1 VLTRFLLVFYL
12 FIVNFYDPVLASC
25 SRVNTDEKLHDN
37 VVLTAAQSGAKLDS
51 MQHNQDW
58 KRPAGNTT
66 SVAFGGKSRYLC
78 LGDSSGAVCL
88 WDLKK
93 RLRVRQFFHD
103 GYPSRQVSLDPTDKY
118 VVSLSDRL
126 FSIYNLREGTL
137 AMTLSPPGS
146 YSFTRFHISPLEPN
160 VAAVGTTD
168 GSILLYDITHKESPT
183 PFFALDRRHAGAIT
197 GLAISPQNAHLLAAT
212 SDDGTLMFF
221 DTQSGE
227 TIHQLAALASPI
239 TCLSLH
245 DDGMSCAV
253 GTESGEVFMYDLK
266 ENTPLSSL
274 RVNRAVSSIQFA
286 PPPKSADQNSQTKA
300 APPSVQKQTTP
311 RYDQSDDTYQKSPE
325 SGGVGREAPPTSIPK
340 PASPQKFIAQKFT
353 AQKSIATFAT
363 QGNKSQA
370 TFGTQNAQPSQVAS
384 SQNSFGTQ
392 NAQLSIMPAGF
403 RGLLSDIEQRTPREN
418 HAAISHENPPAPR
431 EYQTPTPRENLA
443 TAAEHHA
450 PAPVHQI
457 QPTPAA
463 EPSIKVVSW
472 SRKHS

>member
-1 VLTRFLLVFYL
+1 MFDL
-12 FIVNFYDPVLASC
+12 FTELFHDQVLASC
-25 SRVNTDEKLHDN
+25 SQVNTDEKLHDN

-51 MQHNQDW
+51 LQHNQDW
-58 KRPAGNTT
+58 KRPAGKTT

-118 VVSLSDRL
+118 VLSLSDRL
-126 FSIYNLREGTL
+126 FSIYNLREGTQ
-137 AMTLSPPGS
+137 AMALSPAGS
-146 YSFTRFHISPLEPN
+146 YSFTRFHISPMEPN

-168 GSILLYDITHKESPT
+168 GSILLYDITQKESQT

-239 TCLSLH
+239 TCMSLH

-274 RVNRAVSSIQFA
+274 RVKYAVTSIQFA
-286 PPPKSADQNSQTKA
+286 PPPKSADQNSQTKSA
-300 APPSVQKQTTP
+300 LPSVRNQTTP
-311 RYDQSDDTYQKSPE
+311 RYDQSDDTYQDSPQ
-325 SGGVGREAPPTSIPK
+325 SGGGGREVPPSSITNPNSTLK
-340 PASPQKFIAQKFT
+340 ST
-353 AQKSIATFAT
+353 AQKSIATSAT

-370 TFGTQNAQPSQVAS
+370 TFGTQNAQPSQMAS
-384 SQNSFGTQ
+384 ENSFGTQ
-392 NAQLSIMPAGF
+392 NAHHSIMPAGF

-418 HAAISHENPPAPR
+418 HAALPRENPPTPR
-431 EYQTPTPRENLA
+431 EYQTPTSREHLA
-443 TAAEHHA
+443 TSTEHHA
-450 PAPVHQI
+450 LAPVHQI
-457 QPTPAA
+457 QPAPAA

-472 SRKHS
+472 SRKYQ

>member
-1 VLTRFLLVFYL
+1 VLTRFLLVFDL
-12 FIVNFYDPVLASC
+12 FLVFFYDLVLASC

-51 MQHNQDW
+51 LQHNQDW
-58 KRPAGNTT
+58 KRPAGKTT

-93 RLRVRQFFHD
+93 RLRVRQFFQD
-103 GYPSRQVSLDPTDKY
+103 GYPCRQVALDPTDRY

-126 FSIYNLREGTL
+126 LSIYNLREGTL

-146 YSFTRFHISPLEPN
+146 YSFTKFHISTMEPN

-168 GSILLYDITHKESPT
+168 GSILLYDITDKESPS

-197 GLAISPQNAHLLAAT
+197 GVAISPQNAQLLAAT

-227 TIHQLAALASPI
+227 TIHQLAALTSPI
-239 TCLSLH
+239 TCMSLH
-245 DDGMSCAV
+245 YDGMSCAV
-253 GTESGEVFMYDLK
+253 GTESGEVFLYDLK

-274 RVNRAVSSIQFA
+274 RVKYAVSSIQFA
-286 PPPKSADQNSQTKA
+286 PPPKSADQNSQMKS

-311 RYDQSDDTYQKSPE
+311 RYDQSDDTYQE
-325 SGGVGREAPPTSIPK
+325 STQSDGGGREAPLSSITK
-340 PASPQKFIAQKFT
+340 PMSP
-353 AQKSIATFAT
+353 QKSIATFAT
-363 QGNKSQA
+363 QGNKTQA
-370 TFGTQNAQPSQVAS
+370 TFGTQNAQPSQIA
-384 SQNSFGTQ
+384 SQNSSGTQ

-403 RGLLSDIEQRTPREN
+403 RGLLADIEQRTPREN
-418 HAAISHENPPAPR
+418 HAAIPRENPPTPR
-431 EYQTPTPRENLA
+431 QNQAPTPREHLA
-443 TAAEHHA
+443 TAAEYHA
-450 PAPVHQI
+450 PEPVHQI
-457 QPTPAA
+457 QPAPAA

-472 SRKHS
+472 PRKHL